1 MGLVF
6 YGAHLFKYKY
16 NLKANSTLKMTL
28 NNTYTKAILTFWLLL
43 AFFSANSQNMRAI
56 HREVC
61 VMPSVVRESSGM
73 VIASLNSIW
82 THGDSGNENKIFK
95 VDSNG
100 ALLRTIT
107 IANAPNI
114 DWEDM
119 AIDENGDLWIC
130 DGGNNNNTRKDLK
143 IIKIA
148 NPELHDSSSVHA
160 QFVFYSFPDQTA
172 FPPPSSK
179 RNFDVEALIRYKDSL
194 LLFTKDRS
202 SPISGY
208 TKLYRLSI
216 VPGTYVA
223 ELLDSFYL
231 GNSNQLARVTAA
243 DMEVSTGRIALLTL
257 SQIVVFSN
265 YQGSDFFGGDVSFYL
280 FKNPTNQVE
289 ALVFIDSN
297 KFYMTDEVPGALYE
311 VKLDNASNSSSVSNV
326 NSNKF
331 RVYYEPSLSILTI
344 FGVGQIEFKCT
355 ILDSQSKVVH
365 SQDYIGIKIELPL
378 NLSVGVYY
386 IKFEI
391 HGLFWIEKLLVR

>member
-1 MGLVF
+1 MIR
-6 YGAHLFKYKY
+6 
-16 NLKANSTLKMTL
+16 
-28 NNTYTKAILTFWLLL
+28 NNTFKNSILTVCLLIT
-43 AFFSANSQNMRAI
+43 FFNANSQNKRAI

-61 VMPSVVRESSGM
+61 VMPSVVKESSGM
-73 VIASLNSIW
+73 VIASPNAIW

-100 ALLRTIT
+100 KLLRTIT

-160 QFVFYSFPDQTA
+160 QFVFYSFPDQTS
-172 FPPPSSK
+172 FPPPSNR
-179 RNFDVEALIRYKDSL
+179 RNFDVEGIIRYKDSL

-208 TKLYRLSI
+208 TKLYRLPI

-243 DMEVSTGRIALLTL
+243 DIEVSTGRIALLTL

-265 YQGSDFFGGDVSFYL
+265 YQGSDFFGGDADFYL

-289 ALVFIDSN
+289 ALAFIDTN

-311 VKLDNASNSSSVSNV
+311 VILDNASSSSSVSNV

-331 RVYYEPSLSILTI
+331 RVHYESSLSILTI
-344 FGVGQIEFKCT
+344 FGVGQTEFKCT
-355 ILDSQSKVVH
+355 ILDSQSKEVY
-365 SQDYIGIKIELPL
+365 SQNHNGIKIEITMK
-378 NLSVGVYY
+378 LSVGVYY
-386 IKFEI
+386 IRFEKD
-391 HGLFWIEKLLVR
+391 GLIWTEKLLVI